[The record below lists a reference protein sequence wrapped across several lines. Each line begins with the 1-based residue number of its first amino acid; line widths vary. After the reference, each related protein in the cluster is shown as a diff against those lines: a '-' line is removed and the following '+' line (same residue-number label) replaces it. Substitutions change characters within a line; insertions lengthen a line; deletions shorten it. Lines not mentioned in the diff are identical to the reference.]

1 MVTLNF
7 MLENKV
13 PRHSQISVLMLD
25 FVGMHL
31 AQYSAINLKMCKNN
45 TIYKGNMTVPS
56 AFTIY
61 CGNP

>member
-1 MVTLNF
+1 
-7 MLENKV
+7 
-13 PRHSQISVLMLD
+13 MLD

-31 AQYSAINLKMCKNN
+31 AQYSAINFKMCKNN